1 MYSKRVVIPTTDND
15 KDIITYIYEQ
25 VFYFEK
31 ASASSS
37 YSFTWSTLC
46 LQYLLHCVHPPGGAA
61 GGGYWDRGMCLEP
74 HVFTVN

>member
-37 YSFTWSTLC
+37 YSYMVYPVSTISSTLC
-46 LQYLLHCVHPPGGAA
+46 PAA